1 MSAVSTGHA
10 SSPKGGGALRRARKR
25 LKHLV
30 ARLDTITL
38 GALEATRRSSLLGDG
53 DAVIS
58 LTSYGVRIDAVHTTI
73 ESIGRGVVRPRRIIL
88 WLDDADA
95 LERSTPQLR
104 RLQRR
109 GLEVRLADNLGPHTK
124 YWPYVES
131 TPDRSVPLVTADDD
145 IIYPRRWLADLLEA
159 GRTRPDTIH
168 CYWARVVRLDDDGRF
183 APYGSWPSASD
194 TAPSPANFALGV
206 SGVLYP
212 PRMLDALHGAGRAF
226 ETVTPKADD
235 IWLHAIALRAGV
247 PVAQVRDKAVHFLT
261 VPGTQVISLRA
272 DNVAGTGN
280 DDAIDRV
287 YGPEDR
293 AVLTG
298 IDRGARRTGT

>member
-1 MSAVSTGHA
+1 MSPA
-10 SSPKGGGALRRARKR
+10 SSSSAPSPTGAGALRRVRKR

-30 ARLDTITL
+30 ARLDTVAL
-38 GALEATRRSSLLGDG
+38 GVLGATRRSSLLGDG
-53 DAVIS
+53 DAVVS

-73 ESIGRGVVRPRRIIL
+73 ASIGRGAVRPRRIIL
-88 WLDDADA
+88 WLDDAAA

-131 TPDRSVPLVTADDD
+131 IEDHRTPLVTADDD
-145 IIYPRRWLADLLEA
+145 IIYPRRWLADLLDA
-159 GRTRPDTIH
+159 ARARPDTIH
-168 CYWARVVRLDDDGRF
+168 CYWARVVRLDHDGRF
-183 APYGSWPSASD
+183 EPYGSWPAASD
-194 TAPSPANFALGV
+194 AAPSPANFALGV

-212 PRMLDALHGAGRAF
+212 PRMLDALRGAGRAF
-226 ETVTPKADD
+226 EAVTPKADD
-235 IWLHAIALRAGV
+235 IWLHAIALRAGI

-287 YGPEDR
+287 YGPADR
-293 AVLTG
+293 AALTG
-298 IDRGARRTGT
+298 DDRGARRAGT

>member
-1 MSAVSTGHA
+1 MNSSATAGA
-10 SSPKGGGALRRARKR
+10 SSPKGGGALRRVRKR

-30 ARLDTITL
+30 ARLDTLSL
-38 GALEATRRSSLLGDG
+38 GAFEAVRRSSLVGDG
-53 DAVIS
+53 DAVVS
-58 LTSYGVRIDAVHTTI
+58 LTSYGVRIAAVHTTI
-73 ESIGRGVVRPRRIIL
+73 ESIGRGTVRPRRIIL
-88 WLDDADA
+88 WLDDAAA

-109 GLEVRLADNLGPHTK
+109 GLEVRLSDNLGPHTK

-131 TPDRSVPLVTADDD
+131 VEQHVTPLVTADDD

-159 GRTRPDTIH
+159 ARARPDTVH
-168 CYWARVVRLDDDGRF
+168 CYWARVVRTDADGGF
-183 APYGSWPSASD
+183 EPYGSWPSASD
-194 TAPSPANFALGV
+194 TESSPANFALGV

-212 PRMLDALHGAGRAF
+212 PRMLNALRAEGRAF
-226 ETVTPKADD
+226 EAATPKADD
-235 IWLHAIALRAGV
+235 IWLHAIALRNDV

-280 DDAIDRV
+280 DDAIERV
-287 YGPEDR
+287 YGPADR
-293 AVLTG
+293 AALSGTA
-298 IDRGARRTGT
+298 RGSRRSGA